1 MAHDTL
7 HPSRARGA
15 RPGRTA
21 GAWIDGVLRDVRSGT
36 REPFAV
42 SVRGDLVMV
51 GPVPAGEAGAPG
63 EQPGTV
69 GLLPPR
75 AVPGCL
81 CLDLQG
87 DERRTCVMLSDGP
100 AFLGEFTLGPDDRED
115 LVSLVIAAV
124 EGRARIEYSVFRR
137 RPRGSTRIPT
147 RPRPTRSRSTRPRW
161 TRPRPTGP
169 RSTGPCSTGP
179 RSTRPRPSAGGASRA
194 PSASSACTG
203 RTPAAGCRC
212 FRCPSNSPAR
222 RGCSHGVRPGCSAA
236 CGRIARPE
244 PGSADLASDRL
255 PGLRRSAGVRPAFGR
270 PCPLSRAAV
279 PTDWDRRVAWWTAGQ
294 GLPGRGQ
301 RCVA

>member
-124 EGRARIEYSVFRR
+124 EGRARIEYSVFPAPAARVDPDPDEAAPERR
-137 RPRGSTRIPT
+137 RRFPRTERVVGVHWEDA
-147 RPRPTRSRSTRPRW
+147 RS
-161 TRPRPTGP
+161 
-169 RSTGPCSTGP
+169 
-179 RSTRPRPSAGGASRA
+179 
-194 PSASSACTG
+194 
-203 RTPAAGCRC
+203 
-212 FRCPSNSPAR
+212 
-222 RGCSHGVRPGCSAA
+222 GVSLFPLSVEL
-236 CGRIARPE
+236 ARP
-244 PGSADLASDRL
+244 PWLLAWGSARVQRRL
-255 PGLRRSAGVRPAFGR
+255 RPYRSA
-270 PCPLSRAAV
+270 
-279 PTDWDRRVAWWTAGQ
+279 
-294 GLPGRGQ
+294 
-301 RCVA
+301 

>member
-124 EGRARIEYSVFRR
+124 EGRARIEYSVFPAPAARVDPDPDEAAPDEVTFDEATLDEAAPDGTALHGTVLHGTAFDEAAPERR
-137 RPRGSTRIPT
+137 RRFPRTERVVGVHWEDA
-147 RPRPTRSRSTRPRW
+147 RS
-161 TRPRPTGP
+161 
-169 RSTGPCSTGP
+169 
-179 RSTRPRPSAGGASRA
+179 
-194 PSASSACTG
+194 
-203 RTPAAGCRC
+203 
-212 FRCPSNSPAR
+212 
-222 RGCSHGVRPGCSAA
+222 GVSLFPLSVEL
-236 CGRIARPE
+236 ARP
-244 PGSADLASDRL
+244 PWLLAWGSARVQRC
-255 PGLRRSAGVRPAFGR
+255 LRPYRSA
-270 PCPLSRAAV
+270 
-279 PTDWDRRVAWWTAGQ
+279 
-294 GLPGRGQ
+294 
-301 RCVA
+301 